1 MPLKSET
8 ADVQA
13 AIKEI
18 NGLVEDVVID
28 VSLSASV
35 ELFRETPQVSTFTAS
50 NWAGPDIGK
59 ADAEVRSVKKGR
71 LNREAKAAALLKY
84 RLSQGKTFI
93 QNSVK
98 HIEELNA
105 RGSAKLG
112 KPAAFAQRAVG
123 KAVRQ
128 TLRRLRK
135 RSRAWVHPVNVAA
148 VVNMEGEAPPWGPL
162 SRKSAEPGGT
172 RVGLNSPTLEHESPP

>member
-28 VSLSASV
+28 VSLNASA
-35 ELFRETPQVSTFTAS
+35 ELYLETPKISTFTAS

-135 RSRAWVHPVNVAA
+135 RSR
-148 VVNMEGEAPPWGPL
+148 
-162 SRKSAEPGGT
+162 GGSI
-172 RVGLNSPTLEHESPP
+172 R

>member
-13 AIKEI
+13 ALKEI
-18 NGLVEDVVID
+18 QGVVEDVVID
-28 VSLSASV
+28 VSLNASRN
-35 ELFRETPQVSTFTAS
+35 LFKETPQVTTFTAS
-50 NWAGPDIGK
+50 NWNPSIGTPDP
-59 ADAEVRSVKKGR
+59 EVRSIKAAR
-71 LNREAKAAALLKY
+71 INREKKTAALLKY
-84 RLSQGKTFI
+84 KLSQGKTFI
-93 QNSVK
+93 QNSVR

-135 RSRAWVHPVNVAA
+135 RSRA
-148 VVNMEGEAPPWGPL
+148 G
-162 SRKSAEPGGT
+162 SIR
-172 RVGLNSPTLEHESPP
+172 